1 MSEISHNKRIR
12 GWFFFDWASQP
23 YHTVLL
29 TFIFGPF
36 FVSLASDNFLAQG
49 QETDLAKAN
58 AQAMWSFCLTIT
70 GLIIG
75 FGAPLLGA
83 LADTTGKRI
92 PWIIGFSTMLVVGA
106 ASLWFTLPD
115 GSNLAWMLVAFSF
128 GFVGAEFAL
137 IFINAQLPSLG
148 TKEEIGRISGSAFS
162 FGYAGGVLSLFL
174 LLLLFVEQPNG
185 KTLIGIDPFFGML
198 DAETREGTRIT
209 GPFVALWYIVFMI
222 PYFLWVR
229 DAPGAGTRLSTSA
242 ALGNLWTTVNAL
254 PLRRSLATY
263 LGSSMLYRDALNGL
277 YSFGGTFALL
287 VLDFSVVE
295 VGVFGIIAA
304 IGASIFSYVGGRADT
319 RFGPKPIVIASIWVL
334 MAVCFILV
342 NLSRDSMFG
351 VALPEGSLV
360 PDITFYV
367 CGVLI
372 GGMGGVLQSS
382 SRSLMVRHCDP
393 DAPTESFG
401 LYGLTGRATAF
412 VAPFLI
418 GVATTVT
425 GSTQLGV
432 SPLLGLFLLGLIML
446 RWVNPEGEQAIW
458 SRSQNSSA

>member
-1 MSEISHNKRIR
+1 MDRVSLKKRIW

-36 FVSLASDNFLAQG
+36 FVSLASENFLSQG
-49 QETDLAKAN
+49 VETELAKAN
-58 AQAMWSFCLTIT
+58 AQAMWSFTLTIT

-75 FGAPLLGA
+75 FGAPILGA
-83 LADTTGKRI
+83 MADTGGRRI
-92 PWIIGFSTMLVVGA
+92 PWIIGFSLMLVMGA
-106 ASLWFTLPD
+106 SGLWFTQPD
-115 GSNLAWMLVAFSF
+115 GSNLVWMLMAFAF
-128 GFVGAEFAL
+128 GFIGAEYAL
-137 IFINAQLPSLG
+137 IFINAQLPTLG
-148 TKEEIGRISGSAFS
+148 TEEEIGQISGSAFS

-174 LLLLFVEQPNG
+174 ILLLFAEQSNG
-185 KTLIGIDPFFGML
+185 KTLIGIDPLFGLL
-198 DAETREGTRIT
+198 DADTRQGTRFT
-209 GPFVALWYIVFMI
+209 GPFVAMWFILFMI

-229 DAPGAGTRLSTSA
+229 DVRQTGTRSTVGA
-242 ALGNLWTTVNAL
+242 ALTRLWHTVRAL
-254 PLRRSLATY
+254 PAKRSLFTY

-287 VLDFSVVE
+287 VLDFTVVQ

-304 IGASIFSYVGGRADT
+304 IGASIFSYIGGHADKL
-319 RFGPKPIVIASIWVL
+319 FGPKPVIVTTILVL
-334 MAVCFILV
+334 MGVCFVLV

-351 VALPEGSLV
+351 IPLPEGAAA
-360 PDITFYV
+360 PDIIFYT

-372 GGMGGVLQSS
+372 GGMGGVMQSA
-382 SRSLMVRHCDP
+382 SRTLMVRHCDP
-393 DAPTESFG
+393 SAPTESFG

-412 VAPFLI
+412 IAPFLI

-432 SPLLGLFLLGLIML
+432 SPLLVLFLLGLIML
-446 RWVNPEGEQAIW
+446 RWVHPRGDI
-458 SRSQNSSA
+458 

>member
-1 MSEISHNKRIR
+1 MGEISLKKRIW

-36 FVSLASDNFLAQG
+36 FVSLASQNFMVQG
-49 QETDLAKAN
+49 VETELAKAN
-58 AQAMWSFCLTIT
+58 AQAMWSFTLTIT

-83 LADTTGKRI
+83 MADTGGRKI
-92 PWIIGFSTMLVVGA
+92 PWIIGFSLMLVAGA
-106 ASLWFTLPD
+106 GSLWFTAPD
-115 GSNLAWMLVAFSF
+115 GSNLMWMLMAFAF
-128 GFVGAEFAL
+128 GFIGAEYAL

-148 TKEEIGRISGSAFS
+148 TEEEIGQISGSAFS

-174 LLLLFVEQPNG
+174 ILLLFAEQPNG
-185 KTLIGIDPFFGML
+185 KTLLGLDPFFGL
-198 DAETREGTRIT
+198 LNAESRQGTRFT
-209 GPFVALWYIVFMI
+209 GPFVALWFIVFMI

-229 DAPGAGTRLSTSA
+229 EVRPTGARTSVASALARLWA
-242 ALGNLWTTVNAL
+242 TVRAL
-254 PLRRSLATY
+254 PTKRSLFAY

-287 VLDFSVVE
+287 VLDFSVVQ

-304 IGASIFSYVGGRADT
+304 IGASVFSYIGGRADA
-319 RFGPKPIVIASIWVL
+319 RFGPKPVVITSIWVL
-334 MAVCFILV
+334 IGVCFLLV

-351 VALPEGSLV
+351 IPLAQGSLV
-360 PDITFYV
+360 PDIVFYI

-372 GGMGGVLQSS
+372 GGMGGVIQSA
-382 SRSLMVRHCDP
+382 SRTLMVRHCDP
-393 DAPTESFG
+393 AAPTESFG
-401 LYGLTGRATAF
+401 LYGLSGRATAF
-412 VAPFLI
+412 MAPFLI
-418 GVATTVT
+418 GVATAVT

-446 RWVNPEGEQAIW
+446 RWVHPKGEPAT
-458 SRSQNSSA
+458 

>member
-1 MSEISHNKRIR
+1 MAEVSLKKRIW

-36 FVSLASDNFLAQG
+36 FVSLASESFLSQG
-49 QETDLAKAN
+49 VETELAKAN
-58 AQAMWSFCLTIT
+58 AQAMWSFTLTIT

-75 FGAPLLGA
+75 FGAPFLGA
-83 LADTTGKRI
+83 MADTGGRRM
-92 PWIIGFSTMLVVGA
+92 PWIIAFSLMLAAGA
-106 ASLWFTLPD
+106 GGLWFTEPD
-115 GSNLAWMLVAFSF
+115 GSNLTWMLMVFAL
-128 GFVGAEFAL
+128 GFIGAEYAL

-148 TKEEIGRISGSAFS
+148 TEEEIGQISGSAFS

-174 LLLLFVEQPNG
+174 ILLLFAEQGNG
-185 KTLIGIDPFFGML
+185 KTLIGLDPFFGLL
-198 DAETREGTRIT
+198 DAESREGTRFA
-209 GPFVALWYIVFMI
+209 GPFVAVWFSVFMI

-229 DAPGAGTRLSTSA
+229 EVRPTGTRTSVAA
-242 ALGNLWTTVNAL
+242 ALSRLWNTVRNLPAK
-254 PLRRSLATY
+254 RSLFTY

-304 IGASIFSYVGGRADT
+304 IGASVFSYVGGHADK
-319 RFGPKPIVIASIWVL
+319 RFGPKPVVITTILVL
-334 MAVCFILV
+334 MGVCFMLV

-351 VALPEGSLV
+351 IPLAEGSMA
-360 PDITFYV
+360 PDIIFYI

-372 GGMGGVLQSS
+372 GGMGGVMQSA
-382 SRSLMVRHCDP
+382 SRTLMVRHCDP
-393 DAPTESFG
+393 AAPTESFG

-432 SPLLGLFLLGLIML
+432 SPLLALFLLGLIML
-446 RWVNPEGEQAIW
+446 RWVNPKGEI
-458 SRSQNSSA
+458 

>member
-1 MSEISHNKRIR
+1 MSEISLKKRIW

-36 FVSLASDNFLAQG
+36 FVSLASENFMSQG
-49 QETDLAKAN
+49 IETELAKAN
-58 AQAMWSFCLTIT
+58 AQAMWSFTLTIT

-83 LADTTGKRI
+83 MADTGGRKI
-92 PWIIGFSTMLVVGA
+92 PWVIGFSLMLVAGA
-106 ASLWFTLPD
+106 SGLWFTAPD
-115 GSNLAWMLVAFSF
+115 GSNIMWMLCAFAF
-128 GFVGAEFAL
+128 GFIGAEYAL
-137 IFINAQLPSLG
+137 IFINAQLPTLG
-148 TKEEIGRISGSAFS
+148 TEEEIGKISGSAFS
-162 FGYAGGVLSLFL
+162 FGYAGGVLSLFII
-174 LLLLFVEQPNG
+174 LLLFAEQGNG
-185 KTLIGIDPFFGML
+185 KTLIGLDPGFGLL
-198 DAETREGTRIT
+198 DADTREGTRFT
-209 GPFVALWYIVFMI
+209 GPFVALWFIIFII
-222 PYFLWVR
+222 PYFMWVR
-229 DAPGAGTRLSTSA
+229 EARPTGSRTSVGATLSRLWGTIC
-242 ALGNLWTTVNAL
+242 NLPAK
-254 PLRRSLATY
+254 RSLMTY

-287 VLDFSVVE
+287 VLDFSVVQ

-304 IGASIFSYVGGRADT
+304 IGASVFSYLGGHADK
-319 RFGPKPIVIASIWVL
+319 RFGPKPVVIVTILVL
-334 MAVCFILV
+334 MGVCFMLV

-351 VALPEGSLV
+351 IPLAQGSAA
-360 PDITFYV
+360 PDIIFYI

-372 GGMGGVLQSS
+372 GGMGGIMQAA
-382 SRSLMVRHCDP
+382 SRTLMVRHCDP
-393 DAPTESFG
+393 AAPTESFG

-418 GVATTVT
+418 GVATAAT

-446 RWVNPEGEQAIW
+446 RWVNPKGE
-458 SRSQNSSA
+458 N

>member
-1 MSEISHNKRIR
+1 MSNISHKQRIR

-36 FVSLASDNFLAQG
+36 FVSLASENFLSLG
-49 QETDLAKAN
+49 QDTQLAKAN

-92 PWIIGFSTMLVVGA
+92 PWIIGFSAMLVAGS

-115 GSNLAWMLVAFSF
+115 GSNLTWMLVAFSF
-128 GFVGAEFAL
+128 GFIGAEFAL
-137 IFINAQLPSLG
+137 IFINAQLPTLG
-148 TKEEIGRISGSAFS
+148 TKEEIGKISGSAFS

-185 KTLIGIDPFFGML
+185 RTLIGIEPFFGLL
-198 DAETREGTRIT
+198 DADTREGTRIT
-209 GPFVALWYIVFMI
+209 GPFVAIWYAVFMI
-222 PYFLWVR
+222 PYFMWVR
-229 DAPGAGTRLSTSA
+229 DVPRTKANVSAGA
-242 ALGNLWTTVNAL
+242 ALKRLWQTVKAL
-254 PLRRSLATY
+254 PMRRSLATY

-304 IGASIFSYVGGRADT
+304 IAASLFSFIGGRADR
-319 RFGPKPIVIASIWVL
+319 RFGPKPIVIISIWVL
-334 MAVCFILV
+334 MGVCFMLV
-342 NLSRDSMFG
+342 NLSRHSMFG
-351 VALPEGSLV
+351 VPLAEGSMV
-360 PDITFYV
+360 PDIAFYI

-372 GGMGGVLQSS
+372 GGMGGVMQSA
-382 SRSLMVRHCDP
+382 SRTLMVRHCDP
-393 DAPTESFG
+393 EAPTESFG

-412 VAPFLI
+412 IAPFLI
-418 GVATTVT
+418 GVTTAIT

-446 RWVNPEGEQAIW
+446 RWVNPEGDQGTW
-458 SRSQNSSA
+458 SK

>member
-1 MSEISHNKRIR
+1 MTGVSVKKRIW

-36 FVSLASDNFLAQG
+36 FVSLASENFLAQG
-49 QETDLAKAN
+49 AETELAKAN
-58 AQAMWSFCLTIT
+58 AQAMWSFTLTIT

-75 FGAPLLGA
+75 FGAPILGA
-83 LADTTGKRI
+83 LADTGGRRI
-92 PWIIGFSTMLVVGA
+92 PWIIGFSLMLVAGA
-106 ASLWFTLPD
+106 GALWFTQPD
-115 GSNLAWMLVAFSF
+115 GSNLMWMLMAFAF
-128 GFVGAEFAL
+128 GFIGAEYAL

-148 TKEEIGRISGSAFS
+148 TEEEIGQISGSAFS

-174 LLLLFVEQPNG
+174 ILLLFAEQGNG
-185 KTLIGIDPFFGML
+185 KTLIGLDPFFGLL
-198 DAETREGTRIT
+198 DAEMRAGTRFA
-209 GPFVALWYIVFMI
+209 GPFVAIWFTVFMI

-229 DAPGAGTRLSTSA
+229 EVRPTGTRTSVGA
-242 ALGNLWTTVNAL
+242 ALSRLWNTVRAL
-254 PLRRSLATY
+254 PAKRSLFAY

-304 IGASIFSYVGGRADT
+304 IGASVFSYVGGHADK
-319 RFGPKPIVIASIWVL
+319 RFGPKPVVITTILVL
-334 MAVCFILV
+334 MGVSLVLV
-342 NLSRDSMFG
+342 NLSRETMFG
-351 VALPEGSLV
+351 IALAQGSMA
-360 PDITFYV
+360 PDIIFYI

-372 GGMGGVLQSS
+372 GGMGGVMQSA
-382 SRSLMVRHCDP
+382 SRTLMVRHCDP
-393 DAPTESFG
+393 AAPTESFG

-412 VAPFLI
+412 IAPFLI

-432 SPLLGLFLLGLIML
+432 APLLGLFLLGLVML
-446 RWVNPEGEQAIW
+446 RWVNPRGEI
-458 SRSQNSSA
+458 

>member
-1 MSEISHNKRIR
+1 MAEISTRRRIW

-36 FVSLASDNFLAQG
+36 FVSLAAENFLAQG
-49 QETDLAKAN
+49 IETEQAKAN
-58 AQAMWSFCLTIT
+58 AQAMWSFTLTIT
-70 GLIIG
+70 GLLIG
-75 FGAPLLGA
+75 FGAPVLGA
-83 LADTTGKRI
+83 MADTGGRRI
-92 PWIIGFSTMLVVGA
+92 PWVIGFSLMLFAGA
-106 ASLWFTLPD
+106 GALWFTAPD
-115 GSNLAWMLVAFSF
+115 GSNLTWMLMAFAF
-128 GFVGAEFAL
+128 GFIGAEFAL

-148 TKEEIGRISGSAFS
+148 TNEEIGQISGSGFS

-174 LLLLFVEQPNG
+174 LLLIFVEQPNG
-185 KTLIGIDPFFGML
+185 KTLIGFDPLFGLL
-198 DAETREGTRIT
+198 DADTRQGTRST
-209 GPFVALWYIVFMI
+209 GPFVAIWYAVFMI

-229 DAPGAGTRLSTSA
+229 EVRPTGARSSLSSALSRLWRTIK
-242 ALGNLWTTVNAL
+242 AL
-254 PLRRSLATY
+254 PAHRSLATY

-287 VLDFSVVE
+287 VLDFSVVQ

-304 IGASIFSYVGGRADT
+304 IGASVFSYVGGHADK
-319 RFGPKPIVIASIWVL
+319 RFGPKPVVIASIWVL
-334 MAVCFILV
+334 MGVCFMLV

-351 VALPEGSLV
+351 IPLAPGSAA
-360 PDITFYV
+360 PDIIFYI

-372 GGMGGVLQSS
+372 GGMGGVIQSA
-382 SRSLMVRHCDP
+382 SRTLMVRHCDLS
-393 DAPTESFG
+393 APTESFG

-418 GVATTVT
+418 GVATAVT

-432 SPLLGLFLLGLIML
+432 SPLLVLFLLGLIML
-446 RWVNPEGEQAIW
+446 RWVNPKGERV
-458 SRSQNSSA
+458 S

>member
-1 MSEISHNKRIR
+1 MADISVKKRIW

-36 FVSLASDNFLAQG
+36 FVSLASENFMSQG
-49 QETDLAKAN
+49 VETDLAKAN
-58 AQAMWSFCLTIT
+58 AQAMWSFTLTIT

-83 LADTTGKRI
+83 MADTGGRRM
-92 PWIIGFSTMLVVGA
+92 PWIIAFSAMLVVGA
-106 ASLWFTLPD
+106 GGLWFTEPD
-115 GSNLAWMLVAFSF
+115 GGNLMWMLMAFAF
-128 GFVGAEFAL
+128 GFIGAEYAL

-148 TKEEIGRISGSAFS
+148 TQEEIGQISGSAFS
-162 FGYAGGVLSLFL
+162 FGYAGGVISLFII
-174 LLLLFVEQPNG
+174 LLLFAEQPSG
-185 KTLIGIDPFFGML
+185 KTLIGLDPFFGLL
-198 DAETREGTRIT
+198 DADAREGTRFA
-209 GPFVALWYIVFMI
+209 GPFVALWFSFFMI

-229 DAPGAGTRLSTSA
+229 EVRPTGTRTSVGA
-242 ALGNLWTTVNAL
+242 ALSRLWSTVRAL
-254 PLRRSLATY
+254 PAKRSLFTY

-287 VLDFSVVE
+287 VLDFSVVQ

-304 IGASIFSYVGGRADT
+304 MGASVFSYLGGHADK
-319 RFGPKPIVIASIWVL
+319 RFGPKPVVIFTILVL
-334 MAVCFILV
+334 MGVCFMLV
-342 NLSRDSMFG
+342 NLSRDAMFG
-351 VALPEGSLV
+351 IPLAEGSAA
-360 PDITFYV
+360 PDIIFYI

-372 GGMGGVLQSS
+372 GGMGGVMQSA
-382 SRSLMVRHCDP
+382 SRTLMVRHCNP

-412 VAPFLI
+412 MAPFLI

-432 SPLLGLFLLGLIML
+432 SPLLALFLLGLIML
-446 RWVNPEGEQAIW
+446 RWVKPKGEI
-458 SRSQNSSA
+458 

>member
-1 MSEISHNKRIR
+1 MSDITQNKRIF

-36 FVSLASDNFLAQG
+36 FVSLASENFLSQG
-49 QETDLAKAN
+49 QDTDSAKAS

-92 PWIIGFSTMLVVGA
+92 PWIIGFSMMLVVGS
-106 ASLWFTLPD
+106 ASLWLTLPD
-115 GSNLAWMLVAFSF
+115 GSNLTWMLVAFSF
-128 GFVGAEFAL
+128 GFIGAEFAL

-148 TKEEIGRISGSAFS
+148 TKEEIGQISGSAFS

-174 LLLLFVEQPNG
+174 LLLIFVEQPNG
-185 KTLIGIDPFFGML
+185 KTLIGIEPLFGLL
-198 DAETREGTRIT
+198 DADAREGTRST
-209 GPFVALWYIVFMI
+209 GPFVAIWFAVFMI
-222 PYFLWVR
+222 PYFMWVR
-229 DAPGAGTRLSTSA
+229 DVPSTKPNTSA
-242 ALGNLWTTVNAL
+242 ASALKRLWQTIKDL
-254 PLRRSLATY
+254 PTRRSLATY

-287 VLDFSVVE
+287 VLDFNVVQ

-304 IGASIFSYVGGRADT
+304 IAASLFSYVGGRADK
-319 RFGPKPIVIASIWVL
+319 RFGPKPIVILSIWVL
-334 MAVCFILV
+334 MGVCFMLV

-351 VALPEGSLV
+351 VALAYGSMI
-360 PDITFYV
+360 PDITFYI

-372 GGMGGVLQSS
+372 GGMGGVLQSA
-382 SRSLMVRHCDP
+382 SRTLMVRHCDP
-393 DAPTESFG
+393 EAPTESFG

-412 VAPFLI
+412 IAPFLI
-418 GVATTVT
+418 GVTTAIT

-432 SPLLGLFLLGLIML
+432 SPLLGLFLLGLFML
-446 RWVNPEGEQAIW
+446 RWVNPQGDHA
-458 SRSQNSSA
+458 A

>member
-1 MSEISHNKRIR
+1 MTEISHKKRIW

-36 FVSLASDNFLAQG
+36 FVSLASQSFMADG
-49 QETDLAKAN
+49 VETELAKAN
-58 AQAMWSFCLTIT
+58 AQAMWSFTLTIT

-83 LADTTGKRI
+83 MADTGGRRM
-92 PWIIGFSTMLVVGA
+92 PWIIGFSMMLIAGSA
-106 ASLWFTLPD
+106 GLWFTAPD
-115 GSNLAWMLVAFSF
+115 GSNLMWMLMAFAF
-128 GFVGAEFAL
+128 GFIGAEYAL

-148 TKEEIGRISGSAFS
+148 TEEEIGQISGSAFS
-162 FGYAGGVLSLFL
+162 FGYAGGVLSLFTI
-174 LLLLFVEQPNG
+174 LLLFAEQPNG
-185 KTLIGIDPFFGML
+185 KTLLGLDPFFGLL
-198 DAETREGTRIT
+198 DAETRQGTRFT
-209 GPFVALWYIVFMI
+209 GPFVALWFIIFMI

-229 DAPGAGTRLSTSA
+229 EPAPTGAGASVGA
-242 ALGNLWTTVNAL
+242 ALSRLWGTVRAL
-254 PLRRSLATY
+254 PAKRSLFTY

-287 VLDFSVVE
+287 VLDFSVVQ

-304 IGASIFSYVGGRADT
+304 IGASVFSYVGGHADK
-319 RFGPKPIVIASIWVL
+319 RFGPKPVVIVTILVL
-334 MAVCFILV
+334 MGVCFMLV

-351 VALPEGSLV
+351 IPLAEGSMV
-360 PDITFYV
+360 PDIVFYV

-372 GGMGGVLQSS
+372 GGMGGVMQSA
-382 SRSLMVRHCDP
+382 SRTLMVRHCDP
-393 DAPTESFG
+393 AAPTESFG

-446 RWVNPEGEQAIW
+446 RWVHPKGENA
-458 SRSQNSSA
+458 A